1 MKLEPVYIITVL
13 AIYLVVL
20 LVLGAVGY
28 LRSKKSEEDFY
39 LAGRGQG
46 IIVTVFTIMATMFSS
61 AAILGIPGNVY
72 THGAA
77 FLVFALNLPVA
88 GAAIYIF
95 GSRFMRI
102 GRKRGYVTPGD
113 MIAGYYGDSGILR
126 VLVALTGALYVL
138 PYVIM
143 QIKAGGIL
151 AQEMFPSEA
160 EVESGKMSAAYGWG
174 MIALSVVTVFYVLVG
189 GMRSVAWTDVM
200 QGALLLFGMIV
211 AGIAMIIAMGGVGGY
226 FEKVREI
233 PPDALRVPGP
243 LGKWTWSVLLTV
255 IMYASVASI
264 IQPSQW
270 MRMYA
275 AKDAKTLKRSA
286 MIFATIL
293 PICFLFGSMLVAL
306 GGLALNP
313 QVMGEDGLEA
323 AAAVGKADQI
333 VPHMIGNQLP
343 EVFGIVGV
351 VLVAVIFVAILAAS
365 MSTADS
371 NLHGFS
377 AVFMRDVYERFFRPN
392 ASENEKAW
400 GGRLAIIGMMALA
413 MFVAYKMETTKGLGD
428 TIAGLMFTAI
438 AFSCQLLPV
447 VLDMLFV
454 RKGTA
459 AGAIAG
465 IGSGILVVFC
475 FTPINQFVPLIKE
488 KTDMIKTVV
497 DIGFAGFTIN
507 VVVFTVVSAL
517 TKPLAREHVESMRR
531 DMEEE

>member
-1 MKLEPVYIITVL
+1 MGTIYIIVL
-13 AIYLVVL
+13 AVYLVLL
-20 LVLGAVGY
+20 LVLGTIGY
-28 LRSKKSEEDFY
+28 LKSKGNEEDFY

-46 IIVTVFTIMATMFSS
+46 LIVTVFTIMATMFSS

-77 FLVFALNLPVA
+77 FLLFALNLPVA

-113 MIAGYYGDSGILR
+113 MIAGYYGGSPVLR
-126 VLVALTGALYVL
+126 VLVALTAALYVL

-151 AQEMFPSEA
+151 AQQMFPSE
-160 EVESGKMSAAYGWG
+160 EVVEAGKVTAAYGWG
-174 MIALSVVTVFYVLVG
+174 MFALSVVTVFYVLVG
-189 GMRSVAWTDVM
+189 GMRSVAWTDVL
-200 QGALLLFGMIV
+200 QGALLLFGMVV

-226 FEKVREI
+226 FERLREI
-233 PPDALRVPGP
+233 PPEALRIPGP
-243 LGKWTWSVLLTV
+243 VGKWTWSVLLTV
-255 IMYASVASI
+255 IMYASVSSI

-270 MRMYA
+270 MRLYA

-286 MIFATIL
+286 MIFATVL
-293 PICFLFGSMLVAL
+293 PICFLFGSMLVAM
-306 GGLALNP
+306 GGRVEQP
-313 QVMGEDGLEA
+313 PTMVGGELQA

-333 VPHMIGNQLP
+333 VPFMIGTQLP
-343 EVFGIVGV
+343 EVFGGIGV
-351 VLVAVIFVAILAAS
+351 LLVAIIFVAILAAS

-377 AVFMRDVYERFFRPN
+377 AVFMRDIYERFFRPN
-392 ASENEKAW
+392 ASEKEKAW
-400 GGRLAIIGMMALA
+400 GGRLAIIGMMGLA
-413 MFVAYKMETTKGLGD
+413 AFVAYQMETTKGIGD

-447 VLDMLFV
+447 VIDMLFV
-454 RKGTA
+454 RKGTSH
-459 AGAIAG
+459 GATAG
-465 IGSGILVVFC
+465 IGAGILVVFC
-475 FTPINQFVPLIKE
+475 FTPLNQFFPLL
-488 KTDMIKTVV
+488 KTQTDTIKTVV

-507 VVVFTVVSAL
+507 VLVFMIVSAL
-517 TKPLAREHVESMRR
+517 TKPLPSEHVESMKR